1 MNTLCLRRDS
11 QILRMPSQICDMNQA
26 SKSNLN
32 FYIHQGLHGASH
44 KIKRRIPT
52 SLIKRNRSLAND
64 FRIGI
69 TTYIDRYEDYFKPL
83 YLAIKDIFPDV
94 HLTVAVNG
102 FSSQDDQQ
110 QYLQRFENELCTS
123 APANHHFYLHDHPH
137 GLTKLW
143 NEILSESPGIPTF
156 ILNDDLRI
164 YPWLRRWAESLTWK
178 NQLLTLI
185 NSTWSH
191 FIISPEVI
199 RNVGAF
205 DPGFPGIGFE
215 DMDYTARA
223 SLSGYA
229 IDNILCPYIR
239 HQNHQPQRTSFD
251 DQSDRV
257 WGKYTSANQAFF
269 FGKWRQCSADEG
281 VYIKQLGEYVCP
293 VDSLPYLPLTLTD
306 QNRTKTV
313 YYPDRN

>member
-1 MNTLCLRRDS
+1 
-11 QILRMPSQICDMNQA
+11 MNQA
-26 SKSNLN
+26 PKPNLN
-32 FYIHQGLHGASH
+32 FYLYQGLHGASH
-44 KIKRRIPT
+44 KIKRRVPN
-52 SLIKRNRSLAND
+52 SLIKPNKNLSKE
-64 FRIGI
+64 FQIGI
-69 TTYIDRYEDYFKPL
+69 TTYIDRYEAYFKPL
-83 YLAIKDIFPDV
+83 YFALKSIFPDV
-94 HLTVAVNG
+94 QLTIAVNG
-102 FSSQDDQQ
+102 FTAQDDQQ
-110 QYLQRFENELCTS
+110 NYLKKLQNELCNS
-123 APANHHFYLHDHPH
+123 APANHRFYLHDTPH

-143 NEILSESPGIPTF
+143 NEILSESPDIPTF
-156 ILNDDLRI
+156 ILNDDLRV
-164 YPWLRRWAESLTWK
+164 YPWLRRWAESLAWK
-178 NQLLTLI
+178 NQHLTLI

-199 RNVGAF
+199 QKVGAF

-223 SLSGYA
+223 SLSGCS
-229 IDNILCPYIR
+229 IGNILCPYIR

-269 FGKWRQCSADEG
+269 FGKWRQCSAEEG

-293 VDSLPYLPLTLTD
+293 VAPLSFLPLTLTD
-306 QNRTKTV
+306 QDRSKTV